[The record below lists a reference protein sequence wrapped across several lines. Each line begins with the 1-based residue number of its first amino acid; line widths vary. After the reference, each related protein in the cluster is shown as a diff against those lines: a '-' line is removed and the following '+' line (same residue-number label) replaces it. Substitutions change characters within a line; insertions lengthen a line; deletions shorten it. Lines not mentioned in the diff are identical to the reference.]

1 MSCVNM
7 WRILAILVVGCC
19 CSSAVEHRVTIAKLP
34 DSVTDAGTRIIGG
47 TPAPISRY
55 PYTVQ
60 VLNSNQ
66 LSCGGSLI
74 TRRHVLSA
82 AHCFVDSRNVLLNS
96 SLFTCRVGSATLNS
110 GGSVHRVSRII
121 NHERYNLDAPR
132 DNDVSVLLLATT
144 VTLSADVAVTTIPTQ
159 GSLVPDN
166 AVVWVVGWG
175 STTVAGPSSTILN
188 EVWVYTVNT
197 AVCAQRYRNL
207 ELVNNSPYPVTY
219 NMMCTGILD
228 VGGRDACQG
237 DSGGP
242 VIYSGIVVGVTSWG
256 EGCAHPYYPGVNA
269 RVSAYTSW
277 INSTVTRY
285 NGAPSLGQTSV
296 VLVLLSFLASTVF
309 SNKL

>member
-1 MSCVNM
+1 M
-7 WRILAILVVGCC
+7 WRILALLVVGC
-19 CSSAVEHRVTIAKLP
+19 SSTSAVEHKVTIVKLP
-34 DSVTDAGTRIIGG
+34 ENVTDAGTRIIGG
-47 TPAPISRY
+47 SPAPISRY

-82 AHCFVDSRNVLLNS
+82 AHCFVDSRNVLLSS
-96 SLFTCRVGSATLNS
+96 SLFTCRVGSATLKT

-121 NHERYNLDAPR
+121 NHERYNLDAAR
-132 DNDVSVLLLATT
+132 DHDVSVLLLATT
-144 VTLSADVAVTTIPTQ
+144 VTLSASVGVTAIPTQ
-159 GSLVPDN
+159 GSTVPDN

-175 STTVAGPSSTILN
+175 RTTTVPGPSSSILN
-188 EVWVYTVNT
+188 EVWVYTINT
-197 AVCAQRYRNL
+197 TICAQRYRNL
-207 ELVNNSPYPVTY
+207 ELVNNSPYPVTN

-242 VIYSGIVVGVTSWG
+242 VVYSGVAVGVTSWG
-256 EGCAHPYYPGVNA
+256 EGCAHPFYPGVNA
-269 RVSAYTSW
+269 RVAAYTNW

-296 VLVLLSFLASTVF
+296 VLLVLSFFISTLLS
-309 SNKL
+309 KL

>member
-1 MSCVNM
+1 M
-7 WRILAILVVGCC
+7 WRILALLIVGSC
-19 CSSAVEHRVTIAKLP
+19 CSSAVEHKLTIAKLP
-34 DSVTDAGTRIIGG
+34 ENVTDAGSRIIGG

-82 AHCFVDSRNVLLNS
+82 AHCFVDSRNVLLS
-96 SLFTCRVGSATLNS
+96 TSLFTCRVGSATLNS
-110 GGSVHRVSRII
+110 GGSVHRVSTII
-121 NHERYNLDAPR
+121 NHERYNLGAAR
-132 DNDVSVLLLATT
+132 DNDISVLLLATT
-144 VTLSADVAVTTIPTQ
+144 VTLGADVAVASIPAM
-159 GSLVPDN
+159 GSMVADN

-175 STTVAGPSSTILN
+175 LTTESGAVSSTLN
-188 EVWVYTVNT
+188 EVWVYTINT
-197 AVCAQRYRNL
+197 TVCAQRYRNL

-269 RVSAYTSW
+269 RVSAYTNW
-277 INSTVTRY
+277 INSTVTQY

-296 VLVLLSFLASTVF
+296 VLVLLSFLVSTVF